1 MLPLDGLTVRRSAR
15 LLEALDQMNRAAK
28 GVLLVVDGEG
38 HFERTVTDGDLRR
51 LLLAGHALDA
61 SLASLPTIDS
71 VTLTA
76 SASTTEIAQVMD
88 ARKVDQVPIV
98 DDARRPIGIWLRREL
113 PTPILLSTPHLS
125 EFEQDYV
132 ADAFRTNWIAPLGPN
147 VDAFEQELA
156 TKVGSRHAAALSSG
170 TAAIHLGL
178 RVLGVGQGDVV
189 FCSSFTFAASA
200 NPIVYQNAEPL
211 FIDSEPESWNMSP
224 VALRRAFREAERR
237 GRLPRAVIVVSL
249 YGQSANMPEI
259 AAICDEYGVPILED
273 AAESLGATCHGRPS
287 GTFGKIGVYS
297 FNGNKIITTSG
308 GGLLASADAALVARA
323 RHLSQQARE
332 DEAWYEH
339 RMLGYNY
346 RMSNLVAAVG
356 VGQLR
361 HLNDIVAKRRQIFEW
376 YRERLADLPQIRFMP
391 EAAYGAASRW
401 LTVVCFDGDWAS
413 DRSGRPG
420 ETSQR
425 IRLALESEN
434 IEARPVWKP
443 MHLQPVFRGART
455 FGGGVAERLF
465 SCGLCLPSGT
475 AMTGAD
481 CDEVCAVIR
490 RELG

>member
-1 MLPLDGLTVRRSAR
+1 VA
-15 LLEALDQMNRAAK
+15 EA
-28 GVLLVVDGEG
+28 
-38 HFERTVTDGDLRR
+38 F
-51 LLLAGHALDA
+51 
-61 SLASLPTIDS
+61 DS
-71 VTLTA
+71 N
-76 SASTTEIAQVMD
+76 
-88 ARKVDQVPIV
+88 
-98 DDARRPIGIWLRREL
+98 
-113 PTPILLSTPHLS
+113 
-125 EFEQDYV
+125 Y
-132 ADAFRTNWIAPLGPN
+132 IAPCGPQ
-147 VDAFEQELA
+147 VDAFERAMAERTGISHTL
-156 TKVGSRHAAALSSG
+156 ALSSA
-170 TAAIHLGL
+170 TAALHLL
-178 RVLGVGQGDVV
+178 YRELGAGPDGAVV
-189 FCSSFTFAASA
+189 APTLTFVASVA
-200 NPIVYQNAEPL
+200 PAVQMGAEAIL
-211 FIDSEPESWNMSP
+211 VDSNEATWTLDSELTED
-224 VALRRAFREAERR
+224 ALRTLAREGRR
-237 GRLPRAVIVVSL
+237 VAAVVAVDL
-249 YGQSANMPEI
+249 YGQC
-259 AAICDEYGVPILED
+259 CDYDALEAVCAHHSVPLIVD
-273 AAESLGATCHGRPS
+273 AAEALGATYRGRAAGS
-287 GTFGKIGVYS
+287 AGVAAVYS

-308 GGLLASADAALVARA
+308 GGLLASTDAALVARA

-361 HLNDIVAKRRQIFEW
+361 HLDDIVAKRRQVFEW

-401 LTVVCFDGDWAS
+401 LTVVCFDGDWVS

-475 AMTGAD
+475 AMTGSD

>member
-1 MLPLDGLTVRRSAR
+1 MRKHR
-15 LLEALDQMNRAAK
+15 LFLSPPCVGPDERACVAEA
-28 GVLLVVDGEG
+28 
-38 HFERTVTDGDLRR
+38 F
-51 LLLAGHALDA
+51 
-61 SLASLPTIDS
+61 DS
-71 VTLTA
+71 N
-76 SASTTEIAQVMD
+76 
-88 ARKVDQVPIV
+88 
-98 DDARRPIGIWLRREL
+98 
-113 PTPILLSTPHLS
+113 
-125 EFEQDYV
+125 Y
-132 ADAFRTNWIAPLGPN
+132 IAPCGPQ
-147 VDAFEQELA
+147 VDAFERAMAERTGIPHTL
-156 TKVGSRHAAALSSG
+156 ALSSA
-170 TAAIHLGL
+170 TAALHLL
-178 RVLGVGQGDVV
+178 YRELGAGPDGAVV
-189 FCSSFTFAASA
+189 VPTLTFVASVA
-200 NPIVYQNAEPL
+200 PAVQMGAEAIL
-211 FIDSEPESWNMSP
+211 VDSNEATWTLDPELTDD
-224 VALRRAFREAERR
+224 ALRTLARERR
-237 GRLPRAVIVVSL
+237 RVAAVVAVDL
-249 YGQSANMPEI
+249 YGQC
-259 AAICDEYGVPILED
+259 CDYDALEAVCAHHSVPLIVD
-273 AAESLGATCHGRPS
+273 AAEALGATYRGRAAGS
-287 GTFGKIGVYS
+287 AGVAAVYS

-361 HLNDIVAKRRQIFEW
+361 HLDDIVAKRRQIFEW

-443 MHLQPVFRGART
+443 MHLQPVFCGART

-475 AMTGAD
+475 AMTGSD